1 MQHYELLQWGE
12 YISEGIESCIGFSD
26 FQEEYWICQ
35 IIIIKIVYSEVINYW
50 PISVLPVFS
59 KLFENVLKI
68 RLVDFI
74 ERLHILHSSQH
85 GLQSRKSTI
94 TAMVDLLDGILDA
107 LNDIVI
113 LELMCLDL
121 SMVLDRVRLYI
132 LLQTLQFY
140 DVRKGINL
148 MFDPTIHRIHQ

>member
-1 MQHYELLQWGE
+1 M
-12 YISEGIESCIGFSD
+12 I
-26 FQEEYWICQ
+26 
-35 IIIIKIVYSEVINYW
+35 
-50 PISVLPVFS
+50 
-59 KLFENVLKI
+59 
-68 RLVDFI
+68 
-74 ERLHILHSSQH
+74 
-85 GLQSRKSTI
+85 
-94 TAMVDLLDGILDA
+94 DLLDGILDA

-148 MFDPTIHRIHQ
+148 MFDPSIHRIHQ

>member
-1 MQHYELLQWGE
+1 M
-12 YISEGIESCIGFSD
+12 
-26 FQEEYWICQ
+26 
-35 IIIIKIVYSEVINYW
+35 
-50 PISVLPVFS
+50 FS

-132 LLQTLQFY
+132 LLQTLQIY
-140 DVRKGINL
+140 DVRKGINF